1 MSNHPSPEL
10 FSVSLTRSTLILLVS
25 GPGVSAFSSALSRYL
40 FPLFFYL
47 KSREAVPA
55 LMP

>member
-10 FSVSLTRSTLILLVS
+10 FVSLTRNTLILLMS

-47 KSREAVPA
+47 KSREAVPV